1 MPGKIAR
8 NVRGCA
14 MEEVGPANPPG
25 ARPHGN
31 QTAVHLAPRRGSF
44 FWLRTESHLR
54 ASRNRTA
61 VEPAGT
67 GLLSFAELCA
77 MPVDSCGRNREASA
91 GTLDG
96 MD

>member
-8 NVRGCA
+8 DVRGCA
-14 MEEVGPANPPG
+14 MEKVGAADPPS

-54 ASRNRTA
+54 ASGDRTA
-61 VEPAGT
+61 AEPARS
-67 GLLSFAELCA
+67 GLLSFAKLCA
-77 MPVDSCGRNREASA
+77 MPLDPRGRNRKTSA
-91 GTLDG
+91 GALDG